1 MSINQETRE
10 IDGDTYFT
18 AQIRPLA
25 SVVLGAQVIALLAPG
40 LKNLKGMSFSDV
52 KSKAADVDFS
62 QGLELISGLGEKLDG
77 EKLGE
82 LIEKC
87 LVGHV
92 HKNGKPIS
100 NLDVAFDSPV
110 TMIKVLVFMLEIN
123 YKNFFSGLA
132 S

>member
-1 MSINQETRE
+1 MSINQATRE
-10 IDGDTYFT
+10 IDGDKYFT

-92 HKNGKPIS
+92 SKNGKPIS
-100 NLDVAFDSPV
+100 NLDMAFDSPV
-110 TMIKVLVFMLEIN
+110 TMIKVLMFMLEIN

>member
-10 IDGDTYFT
+10 IDGDKYFT

-40 LKNLKGMSFSDV
+40 LKNLKGMSFKDV
-52 KSKAADVDFS
+52 KSKAKDVDFS
-62 QGLELISGLGEKLDG
+62 QGLALISGLGEKLDG
-77 EKLGE
+77 EKLGD

-87 LVGHV
+87 LVGNV
-92 HKNGKPIS
+92 HKNGKAIS
-100 NLDVAFDSPV
+100 NIDMAFDSPV
-110 TMIKVLVFMLEIN
+110 TMIKVLMFMLEIN

>member
-1 MSINQETRE
+1 MSVKQATRE

-18 AQIRPLA
+18 AQLDPLT

-40 LKNLKGMSFSDV
+40 LKNLKGMSFKDV

-62 QGLELISGLGEKLDG
+62 QGLELIAGLGEKLDG
-77 EKLGE
+77 DKLGK

-87 LVGHV
+87 LIGNVQ
-92 HKNGKPIS
+92 KNGKQIR
-100 NLDVAFDSPV
+100 NLTMDFESPV
-110 TMIKVLVFMLEIN
+110 TMLKVLMFMLEIN